1 MDRDKIYRLVLRAVA
16 FLGILVGILSVF
28 GVHPMRNRTAQILM
42 GLSAI
47 LLGATLLTLRPR
59 RDAAHPPTPTS

>member
-42 GLSAI
+42 GLAAI
-47 LLGATLLTLRPR
+47 LLGAALLTLSSR
-59 RDAAHPPTPTS
+59 RKSDNPPSAIG